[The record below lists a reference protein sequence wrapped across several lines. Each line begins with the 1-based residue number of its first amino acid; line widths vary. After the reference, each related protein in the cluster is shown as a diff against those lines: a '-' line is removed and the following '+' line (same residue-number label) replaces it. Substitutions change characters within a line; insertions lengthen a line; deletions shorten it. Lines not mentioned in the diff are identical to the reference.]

1 MQSQTPAV
9 RRIVRLRAVRERTS
23 LSRSTLAKLEA
34 AGQFPRRV
42 ELGLRATGWYEDEI
56 TTWIESRPR
65 KGA

>member
-1 MQSQTPAV
+1 MQSKTSAV
-9 RRIVRLRAVRERTS
+9 RRIVRLSAVRERTS
-23 LSRSTLAKLEA
+23 LSRSTLTKLEA
-34 AGQFPRRV
+34 VGQFPRRV